1 MAASTAQVLSLY
13 RKLMKESSKF
23 PSYNYR
29 TYALRRV
36 QDAFRAN
43 RSVEDPKMVEQLL
56 NQGRDNLDMIRRQVG
71 LPQTHAH
78 AHTHTHTHTGSC
90 KNKVIPART

>member
-56 NQGRDNLDMIRRQVG
+56 NQGRDNLDMIRRQVVEH
-71 LPQTHAH
+71 LLSVHLST
-78 AHTHTHTHTGSC
+78 
-90 KNKVIPART
+90 VARRQSANHH

>member
-13 RKLMKESSKF
+13 RKLMKESNKF

-56 NQGRDNLDMIRRQVG
+56 NQGRDNLDMIRRQVAIG
-71 LPQTHAH
+71 KMYPTQKTIVE
-78 AHTHTHTHTGSC
+78 G
-90 KNKVIPART
+90 

>member
-1 MAASTAQVLSLY
+1 MCILNAVYVFLQSFMGMLISVEFVFS
-13 RKLMKESSKF
+13 F
-23 PSYNYR
+23 R

-71 LPQTHAH
+71 LPQTQTHA
-78 AHTHTHTHTGSC
+78 HTHTGSC

>member
-13 RKLMKESSKF
+13 RKLMKESNKF

-71 LPQTHAH
+71 LPHT
-78 AHTHTHTHTGSC
+78 HTHTHTHTGSC
-90 KNKVIPART
+90 KNKVIPARTKVF

>member
-1 MAASTAQVLSLY
+1 ME
-13 RKLMKESSKF
+13 RKTER
-23 PSYNYR
+23 R

-56 NQGRDNLDMIRRQVG
+56 NQGRDNLDIIRRQ
-71 LPQTHAH
+71 PHAVTELDFEWY
-78 AHTHTHTHTGSC
+78 AYLLTKTTGFLTEATPTYSE
-90 KNKVIPART
+90 